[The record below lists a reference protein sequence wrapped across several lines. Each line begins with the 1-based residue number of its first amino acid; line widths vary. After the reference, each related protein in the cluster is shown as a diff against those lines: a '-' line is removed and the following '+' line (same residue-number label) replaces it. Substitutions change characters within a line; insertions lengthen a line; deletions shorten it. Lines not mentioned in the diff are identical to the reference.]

1 MENFRIIHP
10 DIQIISEYHPEL
22 GQYAEFLQ
30 ISNYGKT
37 HEKFDGTGLRYD
49 KPQILFLQPSFS

>member
-10 DIQIISEYHPEL
+10 DIQIISEYYPVL
-22 GQYAEFLQ
+22 RQYTEFFQ

-37 HEKFDGTGLRYD
+37 TKKVDGTGSGYNT
-49 KPQILFLQPSFS
+49 PQALFLQH